1 MFENIEIQ
9 RRPSITQI
17 LPSSSNIASAIRG
30 ANVLRRGETPA
41 LPTARAPMGSREVAA
56 RPSMFASAARD
67 PTARANG
74 GSMGTR
80 TIAERPSM
88 FGGAT
93 RAPTNIPSPSR
104 IPADI
109 GGAARTLPT
118 GRSVVSPVAGDRTG
132 IVPPSTLST
141 QGAFG
146 GESGGMGAGAGAG
159 AGGGAGAGAGADLG
173 LGGIGD
179 SISSLGSGIVD
190 TIKEYIPLAIK
201 VILAIIVIKI
211 VLWLLRGRR

>member
-1 MFENIEIQ
+1 
-9 RRPSITQI
+9 
-17 LPSSSNIASAIRG
+17 
-30 ANVLRRGETPA
+30 
-41 LPTARAPMGSREVAA
+41 
-56 RPSMFASAARD
+56 
-67 PTARANG
+67 
-74 GSMGTR
+74 
-80 TIAERPSM
+80 
-88 FGGAT
+88 
-93 RAPTNIPSPSR
+93 
-104 IPADI
+104 
-109 GGAARTLPT
+109 
-118 GRSVVSPVAGDRTG
+118 VVSPVLGDKAG
-132 IVPPSTLST
+132 IAPPSTLST

-146 GESGGMGAGAGAG
+146 GESGGMGAAAGGGGGMGAG